1 MDEFYRLQSSEN
13 KFSDLNAAILLS
25 SNDFDA
31 HRVTREAFFAQAF
44 PISDAIL
51 AQDPSGLVLSH
62 RTDLYEVDHLGKRGP
77 ETMLY
82 FQRSNCPLIQVCN
95 SVVEMRTLILQ
106 FARSNMDMNLV
117 RSGLF
122 PIRESIV
129 SNPRNN
135 EGILFDFRIKIFY
148 HVIYF

>member
-1 MDEFYRLQSSEN
+1 MDEFYRLQSSGNE
-13 KFSDLNAAILLS
+13 FNAAILLS
-25 SNDFDA
+25 SYDFDA

-44 PISDAIL
+44 PTSDGLL

-62 RTDLYEVDHLGKRGP
+62 RTNSYKVDHLGNCGP

-82 FQRSNCPLIQVCN
+82 FQRRYCPLIHVCN
-95 SVVEMRTLILQ
+95 SVFEIRTLILQ
-106 FARSNMDMNLV
+106 FARSNMDMNLI
-117 RSGLF
+117 RGGLF
-122 PIRESIV
+122 SIRESIL
-129 SNPRNN
+129 SNPRNH